1 MENYPTKK
9 TKHNRKTNTQN
20 LRKLDTS
27 GKKTKSD
34 FSTCMWAFHV
44 SDTHVGRITTE
55 TGNGCLLKT
64 PPTVWT
70 PPVWGD
76 GGAMLPHVGATDVMA
91 HFSFMYRN
99 DSTHFRETLRSG
111 FHGQNGERS
120 KQRPMRAPFRWLW
133 RNLARNFVPGGGLV
147 CLKCYHSV
155 YSIAVVL

>member
-1 MENYPTKK
+1 MTPLAKK
-9 TKHNRKTNTQN
+9 RKVISAHVCGHFTYQIHTLDALQQKPATAVCLKPH
-20 LRKLDTS
+20 LRS
-27 GKKTKSD
+27 G
-34 FSTCMWAFHV
+34 H
-44 SDTHVGRITTE
+44 
-55 TGNGCLLKT
+55 
-64 PPTVWT
+64 PPYGGT
-70 PPVWGD
+70 